1 MNIFRMIKCGMLV
14 SAAAVTVAVCCSCG
28 SKNNYN
34 SKVHINEAIR
44 HMNNKYGVQ
53 FTYDSDN
60 TKEGS
65 SGIFGKT
72 DSYVNIIVTCKDLPG
87 VPIIVYSSDG
97 SEYLDDFVPKK
108 FELQAQWDLNA
119 LAKKVFD
126 GDKPTVRLSL
136 NSEYE
141 MNERTLPADTTYEQ
155 FKLSGAL
162 GWVDIYTDDS
172 DAPLDDY
179 RMLADALAYSEFN
192 CEPSVWYFTDDS
204 YTRIDENNTA
214 LGFDEPEKKLG
225 EIRIANDNCLL
236 DEDFDGEIMIYRDD
250 CDPIYLTLIPA
261 DAEDLEYYNSL
272 FLPGGSEDA
281 VTTSDNSD
289 GKDEKSEKNWFSEK

>member
-1 MNIFRMIKCGMLV
+1 MNIFRMIKCGILV
-14 SAAAVTVAVCCSCG
+14 SAAAVTAAVCCSCG

-72 DSYVNIIVTCKDLPG
+72 DSYVNIIVSCKDLPG

-108 FELQAQWDLNA
+108 FELQAQWDLNS
-119 LAKKVFD
+119 LTKKVFD

-136 NSEYE
+136 NTEYE
-141 MNERTLPADTTYEQ
+141 MKERTLPADTTYEQ

-179 RMLADALAYSEFN
+179 RTLTDALAYSEFN

-225 EIRIANDNCLL
+225 EIRVVNDNCLL

-250 CDPIYLTLIPA
+250 CDPVYLTLIPA
-261 DAEDLEYYNSL
+261 DDEDLEYYNSL
-272 FLPGGSEDA
+272 FLPRSSEDA
-281 VTTSDNSD
+281 LTTSDNSG
-289 GKDEKSEKNWFSEK
+289 GKDKKSEKNWFSGE